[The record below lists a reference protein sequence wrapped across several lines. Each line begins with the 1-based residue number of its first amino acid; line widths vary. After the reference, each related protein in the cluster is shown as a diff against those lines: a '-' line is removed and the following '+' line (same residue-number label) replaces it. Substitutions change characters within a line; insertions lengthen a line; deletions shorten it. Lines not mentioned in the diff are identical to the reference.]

1 MFCIKNFGFVSVRV
15 EVRPPDI
22 SLLRFSHLKSCLS
35 SFLLDGPG
43 NSRCVLLGRAHICA
57 LGIYFCEVEKD
68 GKGGCQTI
76 GDVFFSHFVKKLRIE
91 KLDDK
96 LLEML
101 KLLKDT
107 CSIKK
112 IRCYVPLKHMLG
124 LFSWLQKAKKFA
136 QYPSHRIFDTC
147 MEH

>member
-1 MFCIKNFGFVSVRV
+1 MGREDAK
-15 EVRPPDI
+15 
-22 SLLRFSHLKSCLS
+22 LL
-35 SFLLDGPG
+35 
-43 NSRCVLLGRAHICA
+43 
-57 LGIYFCEVEKD
+57 EM
-68 GKGGCQTI
+68 
-76 GDVFFSHFVKKLRIE
+76 VFFSHFAKKLRIE